1 MLFWK
6 SCFKLFDI
14 KADRERIEKIEK
26 TRYHSEVKPKIKQ
39 TKNQLNVLRTSF
51 QVGFTFFGLNRKGK

>member
-1 MLFWK
+1 MFLSTK
-6 SCFKLFDI
+6 V
-14 KADRERIEKIEK
+14 DRERIEKIEK

-51 QVGFTFFGLNRKGK
+51 QVLFLTLKKFTQQQIYL